1 MINDALKPRA
11 YDIDNS
17 NDMARLFREC
27 AGYLQT
33 CKRDHHGTDLEGRQ
47 FAMVALTELWERH
60 ARREAI
66 LKTAEGKT
74 E

>member
-1 MINDALKPRA
+1 MSDNLKPRA

-33 CKRDHHGTDLEGRQ
+33 CKRDIT
-47 FAMVALTELWERH
+47 AP
-60 ARREAI
+60 I
-66 LKTAEGKT
+66 LKDGNSRWLR
-74 E
+74 